1 MHPILFQT
9 NSITIYTFWL
19 FFGIAVIAGTYTLI
33 KLSKLN
39 NLKIQFLSDNAFLII
54 LTSLLGARIVSI
66 IENFQSYF
74 YELSVQNILSTL
86 YIWDKGLNPWGAIF
100 AFLIFFFFLC
110 KKNDQSFTRWMDVL
124 TPSIII
130 IIAISSLGAFFDGL
144 NYGRETS
151 LPWGVNFESPTIK
164 YTVPIHPTQIYAF
177 IYNIAIAIFLIILGQ
192 SIRIKEKTKHGFL
205 TILGIIIFACFR
217 FLEEFVRGDD
227 TWLLFGI
234 RLPQIFA
241 GLTILVAGI
250 FLIKKYTSHENLNN
264 KESNTQKND

>member
-33 KLSKLN
+33 KLSKIY
-39 NLKIQFLSDNAFLII
+39 NLKIQFLSDNVLLII
-54 LTSLLGARIVSI
+54 LISLLGARIVSI
-66 IENFQSYF
+66 IENYQNYF
-74 YELSVQNILSTL
+74 YELSLQNILSTL
-86 YIWDKGLNPWGAIF
+86 YIWDKGLNPWGAIL
-100 AFLIFFFFLC
+100 AFLILFYFLC
-110 KKNDQSFTRWMDVL
+110 KKNGQSFSKWMDIL

-130 IIAISSLGAFFDGL
+130 IIAITSLGAFFDGI
-144 NYGRETS
+144 NYGKETN

-177 IYNIAIAIFLIILGQ
+177 IYNIAISIFLIVLGQ
-192 SIRIKEKTKHGFL
+192 SRKIKEKTRQGFITL
-205 TILGIIIFACFR
+205 LGIIIFAFFR
-217 FLEEFVRGDD
+217 FLEEFMRGDD
-227 TWLLFGI
+227 TWLLLGI

-250 FLIKKYTSHENLNN
+250 FLVKKYTSPEILLN
-264 KESNTQKND
+264 KESNNQKND